1 MEKKLTKKE
10 IRELT
15 EDLNKCFIELAK
27 LRIELKETFN
37 DVDKTIVKIFIDKTS
52 SEISYLKQILKIK

>member
-15 EDLNKCFIELAK
+15 EDLNNYRIELAK

>member
-10 IRELT
+10 TRELT
-15 EDLNKCFIELAK
+15 EDLNNYRIELAK